1 MVYTE
6 ENWVPLKEVYQEA
19 IARTEHLRGAALQK

>member
-19 IARTEHLRGAALQK
+19 IEKGREVLKHED

>member
-19 IARTEHLRGAALQK
+19 IVKGRETIKKKD